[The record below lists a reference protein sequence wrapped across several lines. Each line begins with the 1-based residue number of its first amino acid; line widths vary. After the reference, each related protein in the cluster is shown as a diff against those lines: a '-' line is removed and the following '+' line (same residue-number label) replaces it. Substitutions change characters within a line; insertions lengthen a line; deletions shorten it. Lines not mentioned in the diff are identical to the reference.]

1 MTKALCLSYSSGNLS
16 LLGTYRRGRSMTL
29 TEQLQT
35 VVEDYFTRYPH
46 MSVNSLALKS
56 GVGATTLRRL
66 LSGSIKGVPAPHT
79 ILNIASAV
87 SNEKRLS
94 VLINMFEGELGEVL
108 EESFG
113 PYIEN
118 KINHTYS
125 PDLNEELKDE
135 IKYFIYKMSANRAGV
150 TWAWV
155 ADTFGKIGLDKLKKM
170 NEAGLL
176 KGDQKEGLYHAK
188 EKNFSLNVKTASKH
202 LARLTSFYKP
212 EQVGVGKNLF
222 YSLSES
228 LNEEG
233 IQKVKEIEKEAIQKI
248 YQVMI
253 NEKYEGET
261 PYFSLVLSDTMTIET
276 EEEGVLQ

>member
-1 MTKALCLSYSSGNLS
+1 
-16 LLGTYRRGRSMTL
+16 MTL
-29 TEQLQT
+29 TEQLQF
-35 VVEDYFTRYPH
+35 VVEDYFSRYPH

-66 LSGSIKGVPAPHT
+66 LGGAIKGAPAPHT

-94 VLINMFEGELGEVL
+94 VLINKFDGELGEVL
-108 EESFG
+108 EEAFG
-113 PYIEN
+113 PYIQE

-125 PDLNEELKDE
+125 ADLNEELKDE
-135 IKYFIYKMSANRAGV
+135 IKYFIFKMSANRTGV
-150 TWAWV
+150 SWSWV

-170 NEAGLL
+170 KENGLL
-176 KGDQKEGLYHAK
+176 VAGEKEGLYHAK
-188 EKNFSLNVKTASKH
+188 EKNFSLNVSVASKH

-212 EQVGVGKNLF
+212 ENVGLGENLF

-228 LNEEG
+228 LNAEG
-233 IQKVKEIEKEAIQKI
+233 IQKVKQIEKEAIQKI

-253 NEKYEGET
+253 NEKFEGEI
-261 PYFSLVLSDTMTIET
+261 PYFSLLLSDTMTIESD
-276 EEEGVLQ
+276 EQGVLQ